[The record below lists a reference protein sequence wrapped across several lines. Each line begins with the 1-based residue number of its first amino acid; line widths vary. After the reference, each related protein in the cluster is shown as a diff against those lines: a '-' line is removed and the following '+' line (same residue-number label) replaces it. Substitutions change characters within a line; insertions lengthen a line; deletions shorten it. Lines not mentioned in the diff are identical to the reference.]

1 MRRRIAIVLCVFLVA
16 TCEEA
21 RAEWVLE
28 LYTGSSWTRDSNL
41 RVTQSASDSDA
52 TFGDVHWEA
61 RPFEDSP
68 YYGLRVAYYPSAAAR
83 LGATFDFTHYKMY
96 AVTDRTTS
104 VSGRWNGVPLNE
116 RAPLASRV
124 QALEISHGV
133 NLAALNAEYRWTDA
147 DSVGGFARGWST
159 HAGAGIVGYWP
170 HAEGLINDVP
180 VGADY
185 RYAGSGVQIFG
196 GGEYRLNRRFGL
208 LIEGKAEAGKLDID
222 LVPQTRIVTHTR
234 TLHALAGVTLHLQ

>member
-1 MRRRIAIVLCVFLVA
+1 MRRRTLTVLCVLLVA
-16 TCEEA
+16 TCEQA
-21 RAEWVLE
+21 RAEWILA
-28 LYTGSSWTRDSNL
+28 LDTGSSWTRESTL
-41 RVTQSASDSDA
+41 HVTQSASDSDA
-52 TFGDVHWEA
+52 TFGDVHWKA

-68 YYGLRVAYYPSAAAR
+68 YYGLRIAYYPSAAAR
-83 LGATFDFTHYKMY
+83 LGGTFDFTHYKMY
-96 AVTDRTTS
+96 AQTDRTTS

-133 NLAALNAEYRWTDA
+133 NLAALNAEYRWSHA
-147 DSVGGFARGWST
+147 DSIGRFARGWSA
-159 HAGAGIVGYWP
+159 HAGAGLVGYWP
-170 HAEGLINDVP
+170 HAEGLLNDVS

-185 RYAGSGVQIFG
+185 RHAGSGVQIFG

-222 LVPQTRIVTHTR
+222 LVPQTGIVTHTR